1 MNSTQ
6 TQVSAAVAPIVA
18 QVPASSVQQVTQAAG
33 FPSVKYVLIGRPA
46 RGNALFAHTA
56 AAFEALGL
64 FRGESVSRQT
74 MLRVWGDTA
83 LKYHADKFERT
94 ESGYALNDEGFS
106 KFGEWR
112 TVDPEMAA
120 VFFSMLTTGK
130 GGENLP
136 QSYQGVKPL

>member
-1 MNSTQ
+1 MNQ
-6 TQVSAAVAPIVA
+6 AQVSTPAQAPAQSSMAQAIGAA
-18 QVPASSVQQVTQAAG
+18 
-33 FPSVKYVLIGRPA
+33 FPSVKFVLIGRPA

-64 FRGESVSRQT
+64 FRGESVSRNT
-74 MLRVWGDTA
+74 MLRVWGETA

-112 TVDPEMAA
+112 TVDPEQAA

-130 GGENLP
+130 GGESLP
-136 QSYQGVKPL
+136 KAYQGVKPL